1 MTRYIEERLWKAK
14 MVRKNKLTL
23 QTLLFYFQLRSVYK
37 ILIPKGWRKTIL
49 SQRRLSGSQN
59 DFESWNSFL
68 EERATMTS
76 RRASPLFVG
85 GEEATNDSYHLSIL
99 WNTVL
104 KTITLGPH
112 TWAFSALE
120 FLFSLIISPMP
131 PHFLPLEGGTLIGY
145 PCTPVGW
152 FCFCSLRLLQ
162 NSNVCPHLLEGVQCR
177 IHGPLPAIPDVVK
190 AKGMIPRVRRRQLA
204 SPSPVVPSLSAT
216 LGGGMIERRIA
227 DGH

>member
-1 MTRYIEERLWKAK
+1 MTPYIEERLWKAK
-14 MVRKNKLTL
+14 MVRKNKLNLALYCRHYCFIFNYVQCTKYWSPKDEERLYCLKEGFQALRTTL
-23 QTLLFYFQLRSVYK
+23 KV
-37 ILIPKGWRKTIL
+37 
-49 SQRRLSGSQN
+49 
-59 DFESWNSFL
+59 WNSFL
-68 EERATMTS
+68 EERATVTS

-85 GEEATNDSYHLSIL
+85 GGEATNDSYHLSIL

-162 NSNVCPHLLEGVQCR
+162 NSNVCPHLL
-177 IHGPLPAIPDVVK
+177 
-190 AKGMIPRVRRRQLA
+190 
-204 SPSPVVPSLSAT
+204 
-216 LGGGMIERRIA
+216 
-227 DGH
+227 